1 MAAGMGQQ
9 RTVLTMYAI
18 SAVMGIAAVL
28 FSRDLFL
35 ETGGL
40 FLIAVTLIYIFLTD
54 ATVLLPTLKG
64 VNVRKIE
71 RREKSEEVQL
81 QESVKE
87 KIEQVDSEEREIEE
101 IQNREGGI

>member
-1 MAAGMGQQ
+1 
-9 RTVLTMYAI
+9 
-18 SAVMGIAAVL
+18 
-28 FSRDLFL
+28 
-35 ETGGL
+35 
-40 FLIAVTLIYIFLTD
+40 
-54 ATVLLPTLKG
+54 VLLPTLKG